1 MKKIIFIIVTII
13 LVSFCHAFANA
24 PYFELSAEAEK
35 EAQTEVKLEGWL
47 EKFQNLKK
55 VWEDKYGT
63 TFSVLINSQSQ
74 APVHSKVHQ
83 GKWSPAWYYNAGL
96 EQRLWKGA
104 SGIFEIEGG
113 HNLGIDKRL
122 PSFSILNY
130 NAWEVSYLYVSR
142 LYLEQNLLQDKLY
155 LAAGRSSLYDWF
167 DDNAA
172 AADSDTQFQAGPL
185 NNNPTIPFPL
195 KGLFALAKAHPADWF
210 YFQVGAADAGG
221 VPTRVGVSNCF
232 EGTLFIAETGFSPKI
247 GGLAGNYRF
256 IFHLDHE
263 RLERIDELGS
273 KIDNPGF
280 ALSFDQQITK
290 RITLFLRYG
299 FADRQVNDIEHFW
312 SVGGQISEP
321 IPGRKDD
328 VFGVGVAQSIVGE
341 LYRIA
346 NESGRAE
353 TLYEAY
359 YNINLH
365 PFVKLIPN
373 IEVVTH
379 PLAEKHSGTY
389 VITGCRLVIIF

>member
-1 MKKIIFIIVTII
+1 MKKHVLIIMT
-13 LVSFCHAFANA
+13 LLLMNSCLAFAA
-24 PYFELSAEAEK
+24 EPYFQLSAEAEK
-35 EAQTEVKLEGWL
+35 EAETEVKLKGWL
-47 EKFQNLKK
+47 EKFQNLRKS
-55 VWEDKYGT
+55 WEDKYGT

-74 APVHSKVHQ
+74 TPVHSKVHE
-83 GKWSPAWYYNAGL
+83 GKWSPAWYYNVGL
-96 EQRLWKGA
+96 QQRLWKGA

-142 LYLEQNLLQDKLY
+142 LYLEQNIFQDKLY
-155 LAAGRSSLYDWF
+155 LAAGRVILYDWF
-167 DDNAA
+167 DDNAVA
-172 AADSDTQFQAGPL
+172 AISDTQFQAGPL

-195 KGLFALAKAHPADWF
+195 KGLGAVAEVKPADWV
-210 YFQVGAADAGG
+210 YFQVGAADAEA

-232 EGTLFIAETGFSPKI
+232 EGTLFIAETGLSPKI
-247 GGLAGNYRF
+247 GGLQGNYRF

-263 RLERIDELGS
+263 GLERIDGLAR
-273 KIDNPGF
+273 KVDNPGF

-299 FADRQVNDIEHFW
+299 FADRQVCDIEHFW
-312 SVGGQISEP
+312 SVGGQITEL

-341 LYRIA
+341 PSRIT

-353 TLYEAY
+353 TLYEVY
-359 YNINLH
+359 YNISLH

-379 PLAEKHSGTY
+379 PLAEKENGTY